1 VSDARKV
8 DPFDVEAL
16 ERAVN
21 DSATRVSAIWISF
34 LVFSLYL
41 LIAATTVTQRQLLLA
56 EPVKLPVLNIDLPLW
71 GFFFLAPILFVI
83 LHAYVLLQV
92 LLLGRTSASYNT
104 AVSRAGLSPE
114 ENASLR
120 QRLANTLFAQIFAG
134 SPRERE
140 GFVGS
145 LLRAIVW
152 ITLAIVPILILLAF
166 QFSFLPYHSHIATWT
181 HRLLILFELAAF
193 FLIWPLALDARK
205 DFQWPKFGADIR
217 RLLLLPIRLF
227 GPKRREEWPWL
238 RQQAFP
244 MSACVLF
251 VLVSLSLATFPGEPH
266 VNLLTREPLLSVQ
279 CGRSIQRKFNLAHI
293 SIDLRFDRLVL
304 PQVDVVDDEKLAQM
318 EKHTSERIIGPNEGE
333 RTQDF
338 RGRDFNCSE
347 LVSADLRRVDL
358 TDARL
363 VGANLAFA
371 VLDGATL
378 DSAQLRGANLDYA
391 QLPAASL
398 VETQLQGALLEGV
411 DLSGAFLYKAQLQ
424 GTMLDRASLHGA
436 ALSSAQLQGASLLD
450 ARLQGASI
458 RETQLQ
464 GALADNAM
472 FQGAHIIGANLAGAS
487 LVRAQFQGVKLA
499 NSVLS
504 HADLSNAYVW
514 HAKDAACGD
523 ALVSNPNPNPIVE
536 VKRRGASVGGVPV
549 QEPDDFVQA
558 TPTAVES
565 FIEQSTFNIPDI
577 RFRMDARK
585 SISDGLDSTRSDTAE
600 IEERWRACEQA
611 SSKKTR
617 EDFDRERA
625 AFLRDFVCGAA
636 DDRTAIVR
644 GIARNLSSWDLSRP
658 DFSAELA
665 RGLLGEDGKECAA
678 TKDLDEPT
686 RKQLRTAIAA
696 ASSPPA
702 TLPPKTTS
710 PAR

>member
-1 VSDARKV
+1 MSDARKV

-41 LIAATTVTQRQLLLA
+41 LIAATTVTQSQLLLA
-56 EPVKLPVLNIDLPLW
+56 APLKLPVLNIDLPLW

-318 EKHTSERIIGPNEGE
+318 E
-333 RTQDF
+333 
-338 RGRDFNCSE
+338 
-347 LVSADLRRVDL
+347 
-358 TDARL
+358 
-363 VGANLAFA
+363 
-371 VLDGATL
+371 
-378 DSAQLRGANLDYA
+378 
-391 QLPAASL
+391 
-398 VETQLQGALLEGV
+398 
-411 DLSGAFLYKAQLQ
+411 
-424 GTMLDRASLHGA
+424 
-436 ALSSAQLQGASLLD
+436 
-450 ARLQGASI
+450 
-458 RETQLQ
+458 
-464 GALADNAM
+464 
-472 FQGAHIIGANLAGAS
+472 
-487 LVRAQFQGVKLA
+487 
-499 NSVLS
+499 SVLS

-536 VKRRGASVGGVPV
+536 VKRRGASVDGVPV

-558 TPTAVES
+558 TPKAVES

-585 SISDGLDSTRSDTAE
+585 SIGDGLDSTRNDTAE

-617 EDFDRERA
+617 EEFDRERA

-644 GIARNLSSWDLSRP
+644 GIARNLSSWNLSRP